1 MGTGAVGLAGDRVYD
16 VKHYGGVDQA
26 VYAYAREDLEER
38 AEQYLAQCRKGN
50 GLRDGSES
58 PTTYRKVAIRIVT
71 SGSPTDTTARGPMRF
86 QRRPDD
92 TPFASAAQ
100 IHRRLCWSQ
109 ARSGLRPATGRRV
122 FGEACL
128 DEAGMPVGWWC

>member
-50 GLRDGSES
+50 DQRTPVQVLGGSDLKLRKRILLWLALRSRRFWLIGL
-58 PTTYRKVAIRIVT
+58 
-71 SGSPTDTTARGPMRF
+71 
-86 QRRPDD
+86 
-92 TPFASAAQ
+92 
-100 IHRRLCWSQ
+100 
-109 ARSGLRPATGRRV
+109 GRCR
-122 FGEACL
+122 
-128 DEAGMPVGWWC
+128 